1 MAANNEK
8 GQSILE
14 VVFVLPFLFLFVGLL
29 FKLNLSIQSAINNQ
43 QFAHS
48 QTYILTANSAE
59 YPRLG
64 FRLSPSLFKAAGQDQ
79 MILGVADPSG
89 ITQANNNDSDI
100 EPIPQT
106 QKIGRNKTIKGS
118 DDRGDQAKR
127 SEIRIRNTAALCTQS
142 NNVPTGTSERWPF
155 NREVCQYSGIS
166 KAGEA
171 KQ

>member
-1 MAANNEK
+1 MQAVNNEK

-43 QFAHS
+43 QFARS
-48 QTYILTANSAE
+48 QIYVLTANSPE
-59 YPRLG
+59 YPRLS
-64 FRLSPSLFKAAGQDQ
+64 FRLSTTLFKAAKQDQ
-79 MILGVADPSG
+79 MVLGVADPTGIAQASG
-89 ITQANNNDSDI
+89 NDTDI
-100 EPIPQT
+100 DPIPQI
-106 QKIGRNKTIKGS
+106 QKIGRNSTVRGS

-127 SEIRIRNTAALCTQS
+127 SDIRIRNTAALCTQI

-155 NREVCQYSGIS
+155 KQSVCQYAGMP

-171 KQ
+171 Q